1 MYKVNELNRV
11 ARAVSVLSGKNGVS
25 RSQVIAYCREQVIRG
40 SFPNH
45 EMNISLAMRMG
56 LIDTKDSRIYLTE
69 LGKKFHNLRNE
80 GDYEL
85 SGPQQALL
93 IDMCVLNGGLLSETK
108 KIVLQLSPSYNEH
121 TFAWNGAD
129 NSLLDYDREL
139 FEILIQLGFFTEDE
153 TGFRLNEKYIKE
165 AIRIRRNLAPKSIE
179 ELKKDL
185 EENEEIGKIS
195 ERIALDFERNRL
207 RSIGCEL
214 EAKLVQRVSE
224 LDVGAGYDIISYN
237 RQNDGLMPDRFIEV
251 KGSRGNN
258 LRFYWTRNEI
268 ERAKVLG
275 QKYWIYFIGGIE
287 TKSELHFTAPV
298 LIQDPYSSVWKNSGY
313 STECEVISVSR
324 N

>member
-69 LGKKFHNLRNE
+69 LGKKFHDLQNE
-80 GDYEL
+80 SDYEL
-85 SGPQQALL
+85 SSQQQALL
-93 IDMCVLNGGLLSETK
+93 IDKCVLNGGLLSETE

-121 TFAWNGAD
+121 TFAWIEAD
-129 NSLLDYDREL
+129 SSPLDCDRGVLEM
-139 FEILIQLGFFTEDE
+139 LIQLGFLTEDE
-153 TGFRLNEKYIKE
+153 TGFRLNEKYIE
-165 AIRIRRNLAPKSIE
+165 DAIRIRRNLAPKSIE

-185 EENEEIGKIS
+185 EENDEIGKIS
-195 ERIALDFERNRL
+195 EQIALDFERNRL
-207 RSIGCEL
+207 LSIGCEL
-214 EAKLVQRVSE
+214 EARLVQRVSE
-224 LDVGAGYDIISYN
+224 LDVGAGYDIISFD
-237 RQNDGLMPDRFIEV
+237 RQNDRLMPDRFIEV

-268 ERAKVLG
+268 EKAKVLG

-287 TKSELHFTAPV
+287 TKNESHFAAPV
-298 LIQDPYSSVWKNSGY
+298 LIQDPYSSVLKNSDFY
-313 STECEVISVSR
+313 TECEVISVYR